1 MHQMRWEMRWNK
13 LRNSIPLLPDNLSV
27 LAHDW
32 QIHGV
37 LQTVLIPLML
47 TELAWILDI
56 SRIHT
61 SSSRIFDVC
70 ATLVSQEF
78 MNIVPVF
85 MSVCTSI
92 HELVR
97 IWVHVPCLLFVTFV
111 EEYHWITSQMISLSV
126 FVMSVLDL
134 TTFGISALA
143 SRELM
148 FGLFFLPNAS

>member
-1 MHQMRWEMRWNK
+1 MHQMRWEWDGTSCAIAY
-13 LRNSIPLLPDNLSV
+13 LCSQTIFQFLLMIDRFTGFCRQFWL
-27 LAHDW
+27 
-32 QIHGV
+32 
-37 LQTVLIPLML
+37 PLML
-47 TELAWILDI
+47 TELAWILAI

-61 SSSRIFDVC
+61 SSSRIFDLC
-70 ATLVSQEF
+70 ASLVSQEF

-85 MSVCTSI
+85 MSVWISI

-111 EEYHWITSQMISLSV
+111 EEYHWITSQIISLSV
-126 FVMSVLDL
+126 SVMSVLDL